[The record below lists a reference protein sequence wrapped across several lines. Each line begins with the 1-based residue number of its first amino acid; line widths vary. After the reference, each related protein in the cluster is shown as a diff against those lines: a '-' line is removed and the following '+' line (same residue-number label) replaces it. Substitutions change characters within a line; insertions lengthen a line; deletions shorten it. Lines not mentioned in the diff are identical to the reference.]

1 MMDTDAILQNKF
13 MHTKIRHA
21 IADNKHNST
30 ELNILKLR
38 RLTTIG
44 EVIQRNNDSKN
55 MLRRILKP
63 ELKEMLNITDNI
75 YAGMPIP
82 DKISHETIFDVNK
95 NRWLR
100 CSNISSRQIRLLIKS
115 TEIITNTKLTAL
127 TQDEAT
133 TFYKKIN
140 KLRSTQNKTK
150 MLRLIHGDVYCGT
163 RIKKYKLS
171 DHDTCIR
178 CFEKETIKHLLMECP
193 YTQEIWSTLG
203 VDYTQTNKV
212 IGVGMTKEELE
223 IQADLLSSIVFKK
236 GILPPNIL
244 IELTYLKYSK
254 GLCKNTKVKDLATDK
269 LEQHN
274 VTGRWH

>member
-75 YAGMPIP
+75 YGGMPIA

-254 GLCKNTKVKDLATDK
+254 GLCKNTKVKDLATVK

>member
-100 CSNISSRQIRLLIKS
+100 CSNISSRQIRLLMNS

-127 TQDEAT
+127 MHDEAT
-133 TFYKKIN
+133 TFYKKN
-140 KLRSTQNKTK
+140 
-150 MLRLIHGDVYCGT
+150 
-163 RIKKYKLS
+163 
-171 DHDTCIR
+171 
-178 CFEKETIKHLLMECP
+178 
-193 YTQEIWSTLG
+193 
-203 VDYTQTNKV
+203 
-212 IGVGMTKEELE
+212 
-223 IQADLLSSIVFKK
+223 
-236 GILPPNIL
+236 
-244 IELTYLKYSK
+244 
-254 GLCKNTKVKDLATDK
+254 
-269 LEQHN
+269 
-274 VTGRWH
+274 